1 IDLDTIDV
9 SNLNRQFLFRKRHV
23 GQSKAKVA
31 REAAMALCPSAS
43 IIAHH
48 GSVLQPD
55 FDVSFFSRFSLV
67 LNALDN
73 LPARRHV
80 NRMCLAAGVPLID
93 SGTTGFLGQ
102 VTVHVKGVSQCYECT
117 PKQAPKS
124 YPTCTITNTPSKPVH
139 CIVWAKELPFVALF
153 GPRGQATD
161 LHAQPSTTS
170 SAPPAAAGDT
180 AADGPTTT
188 GTAAAADADAAAGA
202 SAPADS
208 QTENGVSSSVEQSEE
223 ERRKKKQE
231 EEAAAAAAE
240 KEEREFFTR
249 REGESGRAFAC
260 RVFDRIFGDN
270 VARTL
275 QMDDM
280 WKHRARPTPLYLKDA
295 FPAGVEESE
304 EAKEGKEGK
313 RVSAMARL
321 GWRDVQK
328 VWSVQENA
336 RVFLKAVELFVEER
350 TEELGSLTFDKD
362 DELAVE
368 FVTAAANL
376 RMHSF
381 GIPLHS
387 LFAAK
392 GIAGNIVHAVA
403 TTNAIVAGLV
413 VLQAVRLLEEESYR
427 QEPRMVWCTEFPSQ
441 RKALLAPLE
450 MDPPNPACHV
460 CSRTPLV
467 LELDTKTA
475 TLADVVEGVVRRQL
489 SATQPMVMVGSG
501 LVYEEGEDLEED
513 EVLRYR
519 KNLSKKLCELPTPVT
534 SGAVLTVEDYLQHFK
549 CSIHIKHR
557 EDINE
562 EDHPDKMILHGQLP
576 AADTTAAAGEAGA
589 AEAQNGEKKEGNAA
603 GGEEDDDDDDD
614 VVLFEPDAAGAAAGG
629 AGETVGCVLLAH
641 QILSRVGSMFAGG
654 GGGVEKRVK
663 VDVVE
668 DSRSYPVPAAS
679 TVSCRLMSQLRVS
692 SFRGRMAP
700 ATTSLQSLP
709 SLRSHTSSFRDSAA
723 ALSGPIA
730 FRHVEKPMAGRLIR
744 LWDWNVTGGGM
755 GTGTGMSGS
764 NSRRGRGAHGRC
776 EAREG
781 GVEEGVRMVAR
792 EGVALGK
799 FDALHVEHRALAV
812 QAAGMCGMCV
822 CYRKP
827 TRGIVALGKFDALHV
842 GHRALAVQ
850 AAGMGGTCVCMLS
863 FAGMAEVLG
872 WEKRLPLV
880 APCDR
885 KRVLQLWQPFCHGQP
900 ICEFFLDFARIRSLS
915 PEQFIV
921 LLAEE
926 LRVKG
931 IVAGSNYRFGFRAA
945 GTASDLVELGAKHG
959 LHVMIVDTVTDA
971 HAHMHTDVLAD
982 SDLAPAASTAA
993 AGAAGVAPSQ
1003 AEEEETHVS
1012 STRVRQQLCEGN
1024 VEAVAVFIAR
1034 RHRILVSL
1042 SASSLSFSSH
1052 AAWGS
1057 TQSAVGQLHRWTCL
1071 MLEI

>member
-1 IDLDTIDV
+1 MATTAEEKLAIQKAKVFMVGAGGIGCELLKTLVMTGFHDIELIDLDTIDV

-31 REAAMALCPSAS
+31 REAAMALCRSAS

-170 SAPPAAAGDT
+170 SAPPPDAGDT

-188 GTAAAADADAAAGA
+188 GAAAAAAAAA
-202 SAPADS
+202 SAP
-208 QTENGVSSSVEQSEE
+208 TGTPLENGVSSSVEESEE

-231 EEAAAAAAE
+231 EEAAAAAVE
-240 KEEREFFTR
+240 KEEWEFFTR
-249 REGESGRAFAC
+249 RDGESGRAFAC
-260 RVFDRIFGDN
+260 RVFDRIFGEN

-275 QMDDM
+275 KMDDM
-280 WKHRARPTPLYLKDA
+280 WKHRARPTPLYLKDV
-295 FPAGVEESE
+295 FPAGVDGGEERKE
-304 EAKEGKEGK
+304 GNEGEEGKEGK

-350 TEELGSLTFDKD
+350 AEELGSLTFDKD

-427 QEPRMVWCTEFPSQ
+427 KEPRMVWCTEFPSQ

-450 MDPPNPACHV
+450 MDTPNPACHV

-467 LELDTKTA
+467 LEVNTKTA

-519 KNLSKKLCELPTPVT
+519 KNLSKKLCDLPTPVS
-534 SGAVLTVEDYLQHFK
+534 SGSVLTVEDYLQHFK

-557 EDINE
+557 EDISE
-562 EDHPDKMILHGQLP
+562 EEHPEKMILHGQLP
-576 AADTTAAAGEAGA
+576 PADATAAATAGASAGEAGA

-603 GGEEDDDDDDD
+603 GGEDDDDDDD
-614 VVLFEPDAAGAAAGG
+614 VVLCEPDAAAPAAV
-629 AGETVGCVLLAH
+629 AGETGEKRKRRREEEKGTE
-641 QILSRVGSMFAGG
+641 SAGG
-654 GGGVEKRVK
+654 GDGAGKKVK

-668 DSRSYPVPAAS
+668 
-679 TVSCRLMSQLRVS
+679 
-692 SFRGRMAP
+692 
-700 ATTSLQSLP
+700 
-709 SLRSHTSSFRDSAA
+709 
-723 ALSGPIA
+723 
-730 FRHVEKPMAGRLIR
+730 
-744 LWDWNVTGGGM
+744 
-755 GTGTGMSGS
+755 
-764 NSRRGRGAHGRC
+764 
-776 EAREG
+776 
-781 GVEEGVRMVAR
+781 
-792 EGVALGK
+792 
-799 FDALHVEHRALAV
+799 
-812 QAAGMCGMCV
+812 
-822 CYRKP
+822 
-827 TRGIVALGKFDALHV
+827 
-842 GHRALAVQ
+842 
-850 AAGMGGTCVCMLS
+850 
-863 FAGMAEVLG
+863 VL
-872 WEKRLPLV
+872 
-880 APCDR
+880 D
-885 KRVLQLWQPFCHGQP
+885 
-900 ICEFFLDFARIRSLS
+900 D
-915 PEQFIV
+915 
-921 LLAEE
+921 
-926 LRVKG
+926 
-931 IVAGSNYRFGFRAA
+931 
-945 GTASDLVELGAKHG
+945 
-959 LHVMIVDTVTDA
+959 
-971 HAHMHTDVLAD
+971 
-982 SDLAPAASTAA
+982 
-993 AGAAGVAPSQ
+993 
-1003 AEEEETHVS
+1003 
-1012 STRVRQQLCEGN
+1012 
-1024 VEAVAVFIAR
+1024 
-1034 RHRILVSL
+1034 
-1042 SASSLSFSSH
+1042 
-1052 AAWGS
+1052 
-1057 TQSAVGQLHRWTCL
+1057 
-1071 MLEI
+1071 

>member
-1 IDLDTIDV
+1 MTGFHDIELIDLDTIDV

-102 VTVHVKGVSQCYECT
+102 VTVHMKGVSQCYECT

-161 LHAQPSTTS
+161 LHAQPSTTAATTTTTS
-170 SAPPAAAGDT
+170 SASPAAAGDT
-180 AADGPTTT
+180 AANGPTTT
-188 GTAAAADADAAAGA
+188 GAAADADADADAGA
-202 SAPADS
+202 SAPVAS
-208 QTENGVSSSVEQSEE
+208 QMENGVSSTVEESEE

-249 REGESGRAFAC
+249 REGENGRAFAC

-275 QMDDM
+275 KMDDM

-295 FPAGVEESE
+295 FPEGLEESE
-304 EAKEGKEGK
+304 AAKEGKEGKEGK

-350 TEELGSLTFDKD
+350 AEELGSLTFDKD

-427 QEPRMVWCTEFPSQ
+427 KEPRMVWCTEFPSQ

-450 MDPPNPACHV
+450 MDAPNPSCHV

-603 GGEEDDDDDDD
+603 GGEDDDDDDDD
-614 VVLFEPDAAGAAAGG
+614 VVLFEPDAAAAG
-629 AGETVGCVLLAH
+629 AGEMVGEKRKRRREEEKGAE
-641 QILSRVGSMFAGG
+641 GTGG
-654 GGGVEKRVK
+654 GDGAGKKVK

-668 DSRSYPVPAAS
+668 
-679 TVSCRLMSQLRVS
+679 
-692 SFRGRMAP
+692 
-700 ATTSLQSLP
+700 
-709 SLRSHTSSFRDSAA
+709 
-723 ALSGPIA
+723 
-730 FRHVEKPMAGRLIR
+730 
-744 LWDWNVTGGGM
+744 
-755 GTGTGMSGS
+755 
-764 NSRRGRGAHGRC
+764 
-776 EAREG
+776 
-781 GVEEGVRMVAR
+781 
-792 EGVALGK
+792 
-799 FDALHVEHRALAV
+799 
-812 QAAGMCGMCV
+812 
-822 CYRKP
+822 
-827 TRGIVALGKFDALHV
+827 
-842 GHRALAVQ
+842 
-850 AAGMGGTCVCMLS
+850 
-863 FAGMAEVLG
+863 VL
-872 WEKRLPLV
+872 
-880 APCDR
+880 D
-885 KRVLQLWQPFCHGQP
+885 
-900 ICEFFLDFARIRSLS
+900 D
-915 PEQFIV
+915 
-921 LLAEE
+921 
-926 LRVKG
+926 
-931 IVAGSNYRFGFRAA
+931 
-945 GTASDLVELGAKHG
+945 
-959 LHVMIVDTVTDA
+959 
-971 HAHMHTDVLAD
+971 
-982 SDLAPAASTAA
+982 
-993 AGAAGVAPSQ
+993 
-1003 AEEEETHVS
+1003 
-1012 STRVRQQLCEGN
+1012 
-1024 VEAVAVFIAR
+1024 
-1034 RHRILVSL
+1034 
-1042 SASSLSFSSH
+1042 
-1052 AAWGS
+1052 
-1057 TQSAVGQLHRWTCL
+1057 
-1071 MLEI
+1071 